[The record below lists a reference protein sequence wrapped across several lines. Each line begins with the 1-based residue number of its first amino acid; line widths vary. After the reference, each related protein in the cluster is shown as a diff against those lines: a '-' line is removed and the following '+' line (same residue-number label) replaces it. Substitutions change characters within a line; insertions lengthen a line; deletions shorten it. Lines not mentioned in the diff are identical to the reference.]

1 MTTLEI
7 DAVKTF
13 VTIAE
18 FSSFT
23 RAADALGTTQGAIS
37 VKLKRLE
44 RQVGHRLIERTP
56 RLVRLSAQGA
66 EFLVPARELLAA
78 HDRAVAGL
86 SSARRR
92 FALGIASHVGAPELP
107 TLLTRL
113 NAHDPT
119 LTIEVRLA
127 DARDLMDAYDRG
139 TIDAAI
145 IFRDD
150 DRRDGEVLA
159 PDHFGW
165 FAAPDF
171 VHHAGEPFR
180 LAASSPA
187 CGILNTATRAL
198 DAAGLRWTESFLGCG
213 AFAVAEAVSAGLAI
227 SVFSRRVAPPGTIE
241 VSEKFGLPA
250 LPPAQIVLLS
260 TLSDTRSRAALKT
273 LAGAFREH
281 HRPPAPVLSP
291 RAVGASSLEQRA
303 LRREHLGEKIERG
316 ADARGALEI
325 VMRQQPER

>member
-1 MTTLEI
+1 MTTLDI

-18 FSSFT
+18 FRSFT
-23 RAADALGTTQGAIS
+23 RAAEALGTTQGAIS

-66 EFLVPARELLAA
+66 EILAPARELLAA

-92 FALGIASHVGAPELP
+92 FSLGIATHVGAPELP
-107 TLLTRL
+107 TLLARL
-113 NAHDPT
+113 NAHDPM
-119 LTIEVRLA
+119 LTIEVRLD
-127 DARDLMDAYDRG
+127 DARDLLDTFDRG
-139 TIDAAI
+139 MIDAVI
-145 IFRDD
+145 IFRED
-150 DRRDGEVLA
+150 DRRDGVVLG

-165 FAAPDF
+165 FATPNF
-171 VHHAGEPFR
+171 LHRAGEPFR

-198 DAAGLRWTESFLGCG
+198 DAAALPWTETFLGCG
-213 AFAVAEAVSAGLAI
+213 AFAVADAVSAGLAI

-241 VSEKFGLPA
+241 VTEKFGLPA
-250 LPPAQIVLLS
+250 LPPSEIMLLS
-260 TLSDTRSRAALKT
+260 ALSDARSRAALKT
-273 LAGAFREH
+273 LASAFREH
-281 HRPPAPVLSP
+281 HRPPASAAGNT
-291 RAVGASSLEQRA
+291 RTIAVAAGS
-303 LRREHLGEKIERG
+303 
-316 ADARGALEI
+316 
-325 VMRQQPER
+325 